1 MNISGAVCSVMLVF
15 LLSLTLVVM
24 TEPAARKECV
34 EKTRYRLDG
43 EVDSYTFSFPVQNV
57 QKALQ
62 EIPGQH
68 KYNQIKLWSCGPNAI
83 ARAMIFVSG
92 ENIFSS
98 ESEYVHFAQSVPKT
112 LGEYIDHRFDER
124 LNIDNH
130 LLKTLN
136 YPMRLFYI
144 NSFLQLITTRLSLDV
159 GALPACLPACL
170 PVCLADYMNEYVA
183 LSNRPDFYFE
193 FYSST
198 TFQRMRDEIKS
209 HLSMGACCDSTGDM
223 GPLNWH
229 YLNITGWD
237 EITGTIMIMDTDS
250 RIYRWSVSVLEC
262 LMNTGVK
269 HQGAGLD
276 DMFSLGVSILG
287 NQISEINYFNT
298 IFVSLQPTSDK

>member
-1 MNISGAVCSVMLVF
+1 MLAF

-24 TEPAARKECV
+24 AEPVARKECV

-43 EVDSYTFSFPVQNV
+43 EVDNYTFSFPVHNV

-83 ARAMIFVSG
+83 ARAMILVSG
-92 ENIFSS
+92 ESIFLSD
-98 ESEYVHFAQSVPKT
+98 SEYVHFAQSVPKT

-159 GALPACLPACL
+159 GAF
-170 PVCLADYMNEYVA
+170 PVWLADYMNEYVA
-183 LSNRPDFYFE
+183 LSNRSGFYFE
-193 FYSST
+193 FYSAT
-198 TFQRMRDEIKS
+198 TFQRMRDEIQS
-209 HLSMGACCDSTGDM
+209 HLSMGHAVIPLVIM

-229 YLNITGWD
+229 YLNIIGWD
-237 EITGTIMIMDTDS
+237 DITGTVMIMDTDS
-250 RIYRWSVSVLEC
+250 RIYRWSVYVLEC
-262 LMNTGVK
+262 LMNTGIK

-298 IFVSLQPTSDK
+298 IFVSLQPSSDK

>member
-1 MNISGAVCSVMLVF
+1 MNISGAVCSVMLAF

-24 TEPAARKECV
+24 AEPAARKECV

-68 KYNQIKLWSCGPNAI
+68 RYNKIKLWSCGPNAI
-83 ARAMIFVSG
+83 ARAMILVSG

-130 LLKTLN
+130 FLKTLS

-159 GALPACLPACL
+159 GALP
-170 PVCLADYMNEYVA
+170 VWLADYMNEYVA
-183 LSNRPDFYFE
+183 LSNRPGFYFE
-193 FYSST
+193 FYSAT
-198 TFQRMRDEIKS
+198 TFQRMSDEIKS
-209 HLSMGACCDSTGDM
+209 HLSMGHAVIPLVIL

-229 YLNITGWD
+229 YLNIIGWHD
-237 EITGTIMIMDTDS
+237 ITGAVMIMDTDS
-250 RIYRWSVSVLEC
+250 RIYRWSVNVLEC

-269 HQGAGLD
+269 YQRAGLD

-298 IFVSLQPTSDK
+298 IFVSLQPASDT